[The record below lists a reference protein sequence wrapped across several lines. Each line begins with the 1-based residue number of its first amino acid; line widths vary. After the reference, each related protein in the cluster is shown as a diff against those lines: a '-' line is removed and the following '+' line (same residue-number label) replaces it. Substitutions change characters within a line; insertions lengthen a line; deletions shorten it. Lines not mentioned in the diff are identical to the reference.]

1 MYGMSSVA
9 THSSQLSQAPKL
21 RLLPKRGTSSRCA
34 EAERP
39 ALRLLAGRKPDEQ
52 PVLPVLLAGGG
63 AAARAEVLR
72 DMARTMPPS
81 TVFEQA
87 GAIWEVLAR
96 SPECSMV
103 ILSGELEEIPAA
115 SVMQMLVHR
124 SPEVPVVCLD
134 AAEPHELGRPAP
146 PAPVQALAR

>member
-1 MYGMSSVA
+1 MYGMTSVA
-9 THSSQLSQAPKL
+9 TESSQLSRAPKL
-21 RLLPKRGTSSRCA
+21 RLLPKRGTSTRCA

-52 PVLPVLLAGGG
+52 PVLLAGGD
-63 AAARAEVLR
+63 AAARREVLR
-72 DMARTMPPS
+72 DLARTMPPS

-134 AAEPHELGRPAP
+134 AAEPHQLGRPAP